1 MIPQTHQIKQGLKWK
16 KFLYTDFVGWTNLT
30 AELLKQKEFKKAMTR
45 SNLCKFWNSVVN
57 KKFADRSKPYSMLP
71 GNVMVIAC
79 ENAIVAQEL
88 LLNKTQ
94 LLVKFQPYAKSLDI
108 TVNDLKFD
116 AKKMDR

>member
-1 MIPQTHQIKQGLKWK
+1 MEKV
-16 KFLYTDFVGWTNLT
+16 LYTDFVGVDELVG
-30 AELLKQKEFKKAMTR
+30 ELLKQKEFKKAMTR
-45 SNLCKFWNSVVN
+45 SNLCKFWRNVVN

-116 AKKMDR
+116 AKKWVAAE